1 MKKLKH
7 TSIYCQI
14 LVMMTSV
21 EHLSYPQANA
31 LNALEA
37 IKDKKY
43 ISTFVKALD
52 NDSPVIRQAAIS

>member
-1 MKKLKH
+1 
-7 TSIYCQI
+7 
-14 LVMMTSV
+14 MMTSV